1 MDVLTEDQAE
11 VATWLADASSHAGRP
26 ATVERID
33 THSASVFLAG
43 ALAYKMK
50 RAVRY
55 SFLDF
60 STLDL
65 RRQACKAEVRLN
77 RRTAPGLYR
86 GVTPVTREPS
96 GRLALGGEGTPVE
109 WLVVM
114 DRFPQ
119 DCLLDR
125 VAQAGRVTPAVVS
138 ALADAIASFH
148 AGATPTPHRG
158 GVRGMSEVI
167 TDNARALADA
177 TGRLSAATVSTV
189 STITEACAQAL
200 AAHGCRLEARRAGG
214 FVRQCHGD
222 LHLRNIVLLDDAPTL
237 FDAIEFNEDFACIDV
252 WYDTAFLLMDL
263 LARSL
268 PAEANALFNQYL
280 LRTSDVG
287 GLPLVP
293 FFLGCRAA
301 VRAKTSLASASLQ
314 TDDGR
319 RRDLMT
325 RARDYLE
332 LAAQVLAPGP
342 CRVIAIGGLS
352 GTGKSTLAAL
362 LAPRLGSAPGAVVV
376 RSDVQRKVLLQ
387 RPLVERLGPDGY
399 TAAVTGEVYRSAL
412 VRAADVLNEGWPVI
426 VDATFLDARWRHAI
440 ADVARHAGVPF
451 TGLWLEAPPE
461 HLVDRLRRRVGD
473 ASDATE
479 AVLFRQLVRESGG
492 IAWTRLD
499 ADGDP
504 ESVARAALQVLSLG

>member
-1 MDVLTEDQAE
+1 MSVLAEDQTE
-11 VATWLADASSHAGRP
+11 VTTWLADASSHAERP

-43 ALAYKMK
+43 TCAYKMK

-65 RRQACKAEVRLN
+65 RRQACEAEVRLN
-77 RRTAPGLYR
+77 RRTASNLYR
-86 GVTPVTREPS
+86 GVIPVTREPS

-114 DRFPQ
+114 GRFPQ

-125 VAQAGRVTPAVVS
+125 VAQAGRIAPAVVS

-148 AGATPTPHRG
+148 AGAAPTPHRG
-158 GVRGMSEVI
+158 GVAGMSDVI
-167 TDNARALADA
+167 IDNARALAGA
-177 TGRLSAATVSTV
+177 TDRLPAAMVSTV
-189 STITEACAQAL
+189 TEACAQAL
-200 AAHGCRLEARRAGG
+200 AAHGRRLDARRAGG

-222 LHLRNIVLLDDAPTL
+222 LHLRNIVLLDGAPTL
-237 FDAIEFNEDFACIDV
+237 FDAIEFNDDFACIDV

-268 PAEANALFNQYL
+268 AAEANALFNQYL

-287 GLPLVP
+287 GLPLMP

-301 VRAKTSLASASLQ
+301 VRAKTSLAAAGLE
-314 TDDGR
+314 TDGGR
-319 RRDLMT
+319 RRDLT
-325 RARDYLE
+325 ARAREYLE

-352 GTGKSTLAAL
+352 GTGKSTLAAR
-362 LAPRLGSAPGAVVV
+362 LAPRLGGAPGAVVV
-376 RSDVQRKVLLQ
+376 RSDVLRKVLLN

-399 TAAVTGEVYRSAL
+399 TAAVTEEVYRSAL

-426 VDATFLDARWRHAI
+426 VDATFLDARWRRAI
-440 ADVARHAGVPF
+440 GDVARSAGVPF

-461 HLVDRLRRRVGD
+461 HLADRLRRRTGD

-479 AVLFRQLVRESGG
+479 AVLFRQLARERGG

-504 ESVARAALQVLSLG
+504 ESVARAAFQALSHG